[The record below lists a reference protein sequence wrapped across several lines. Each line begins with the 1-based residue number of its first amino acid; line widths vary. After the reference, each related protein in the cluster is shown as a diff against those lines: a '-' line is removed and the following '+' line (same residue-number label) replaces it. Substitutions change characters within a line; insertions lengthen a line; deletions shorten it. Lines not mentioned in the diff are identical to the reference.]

1 MGLKNFRKPKLM
13 LHPFLGIS
21 AGTTFRRSLI
31 YKIDSKCIS
40 SHDATKI
47 SLEEVTNS
55 LLITKSNS
63 YFFAFILID
72 FQLLFGSV
80 DYSFFK
86 FFFTWGS
93 RVLPFFD
100 FLFSQQPFS
109 HGIFLCLPCKSW
121 YFLGFCDKPSSY
133 PYSVHYLSE
142 VLYTPIASTPAY
154 MPKTPLIYITNP
166 DHCPYSRSTYSC
178 FFFYYTNIC

>member
-80 DYSFFK
+80 DYSFF
-86 FFFTWGS
+86 
-93 RVLPFFD
+93 
-100 FLFSQQPFS
+100 
-109 HGIFLCLPCKSW
+109 
-121 YFLGFCDKPSSY
+121 
-133 PYSVHYLSE
+133 
-142 VLYTPIASTPAY
+142 
-154 MPKTPLIYITNP
+154 
-166 DHCPYSRSTYSC
+166 
-178 FFFYYTNIC
+178 